1 MPESKP
7 SIETIAPSVEEAVAR
22 GAREMGVSPDD
33 LEVEVLDEGSSGL
46 FGVGAR
52 QARVRLTLR
61 GEGAEQEAARAQT
74 RTPTPAPERAE
85 PGPADEDEADDD
97 QHTVQLAREAVEDL
111 LELMEVDAKVEARW
125 GEPDAPGRTRPLL
138 VDISGDDLSILIG
151 RHGDTLDDFQYIV
164 RLILGKEL
172 KRAVPL
178 VIDVE
183 GYRARREQT
192 LRRLARRMAD
202 QALERG
208 RTLALEP
215 MPPNERRIIHV
226 ELRDHP
232 EVYTESVGHGD
243 DRKVT
248 IIPET

>member
-1 MPESKP
+1 MPDSKP

-22 GAREMGVSPDD
+22 GAQEMGVSPDE

-46 FGVGAR
+46 FGVGSR
-52 QARVRLTLR
+52 QARVRLTLSS
-61 GEGAEQEAARAQT
+61 EAEPESEAQPEPEERSKPTAREAE
-74 RTPTPAPERAE
+74 ERATDQ
-85 PGPADEDEADDD
+85 DED
-97 QHTVQLAREAVEDL
+97 QHTVELAREAVEDL
-111 LELMEVDAKVEARW
+111 LELMEVEADVEARW
-125 GEPDAPGRTRPLL
+125 GEADAPGRTRPLF
-138 VDISGDDLSILIG
+138 VDVTGDDLSILIG
-151 RHGDTLDDFQYIV
+151 RHGDTLEDFQYIV

-172 KRAVPL
+172 KRSVPL

-208 RTLALEP
+208 RTMALEP

-232 EVYTESVGHGD
+232 EVSTESVGQGD

-248 IIPET
+248 IIPEG

>member
-7 SIETIAPSVEEAVAR
+7 SIEKIAPTVDEAISLGAQELGVA
-22 GAREMGVSPDD
+22 PDD
-33 LEVEVLDEGSSGL
+33 LEVEVLDEGREGL

-61 GEGAEQEAARAQT
+61 GD
-74 RTPTPAPERAE
+74 APEPMEAE
-85 PGPADEDEADDD
+85 RPSPGEPAEREFELEEDEDAL
-97 QHTVQLAREAVEDL
+97 TVQLARDTVEDL
-111 LELMEVDAKVEARW
+111 LELMEVEADIEARW

-138 VDISGDDLSILIG
+138 VDITGSDLSILIG
-151 RHGDTLDDFQYIV
+151 RHGDTLDDLQYIV

-172 KRAVPL
+172 KKSVPL
-178 VIDVE
+178 VIDIE

-202 QALERG
+202 QAVERG

-232 EVYTESVGHGD
+232 SVRTQSVGEGD
-243 DRKVT
+243 RRKVT
-248 IIPET
+248 IIPEA

>member
-1 MPESKP
+1 MPDSKP
-7 SIETIAPSVEEAVAR
+7 SIEKIAPTVEEAISL
-22 GAREMGVSPDD
+22 GAQEMGVTPDD
-33 LEVEVLDEGSSGL
+33 LEVEVLDEGSEGL

-61 GEGAEQEAARAQT
+61 SVAEEPAVEPEPQRPSPRLEAEEE
-74 RTPTPAPERAE
+74 PEVE
-85 PGPADEDEADDD
+85 EDEDAL
-97 QHTVQLAREAVEDL
+97 TVELARDAVEDL
-111 LELMEVDAKVEARW
+111 LELMEVEADVQARW

-138 VDISGDDLSILIG
+138 VDITGNDLSILIG

-172 KRAVPL
+172 KKSVPL

-202 QALERG
+202 QAIERG
-208 RTLALEP
+208 RTMALEP

-232 EVYTESVGHGD
+232 KVRTQSVGEGD
-243 DRKVT
+243 RRKVT
-248 IIPET
+248 IIPEG

>member
-1 MPESKP
+1 MPDSKP
-7 SIETIAPSVEEAVAR
+7 SIETIAPSVEEAIAR

-33 LEVEVLDEGSSGL
+33 LEVEVLDEGSTGL
-46 FGVGAR
+46 FGVGSR
-52 QARVRLTLR
+52 HARVRLTISSD
-61 GEGAEQEAARAQT
+61 
-74 RTPTPAPERAE
+74 AE
-85 PGPADEDEADDD
+85 PEPAASSELEERPEPSVTETDEPATEQDED
-97 QHTVQLAREAVEDL
+97 QYTVQLAREAIEDL
-111 LELMEVDAKVEARW
+111 LELMEVEADVDARW
-125 GEPDAPGRTRPLL
+125 GEADAPGRTRPLL
-138 VDISGDDLSILIG
+138 VDVTGDDLSILIG
-151 RHGDTLDDFQYIV
+151 RHGDTLEDFQYIV

-172 KRAVPL
+172 KRSVPL

-202 QALERG
+202 QAIERG
-208 RTLALEP
+208 RTLSLEP

-232 EVYTESVGHGD
+232 EVRTESVGQGD

-248 IIPET
+248 IIPEG

>member
-1 MPESKP
+1 MPDSKP
-7 SIETIAPSVEEAVAR
+7 SIEKIAPTVEEAVSL
-22 GAREMGVSPDD
+22 GAQELGVTPDE
-33 LEVEVLDEGSSGL
+33 LEVEVLDEGSEGL

-61 GEGAEQEAARAQT
+61 GAA
-74 RTPTPAPERAE
+74 PAPAVEGE
-85 PGPADEDEADDD
+85 PDRPPQRPQVEEPEPEDA
-97 QHTVQLAREAVEDL
+97 QTVQLARDAVEDL
-111 LELMEVDAKVEARW
+111 LELMEIEADVQARW

-138 VDISGDDLSILIG
+138 VDITGNDLSILIG

-172 KRAVPL
+172 RKSVPL

-202 QALERG
+202 QAIDRG
-208 RTLALEP
+208 RTMALEP

-232 EVYTESVGHGD
+232 KVHTQSVGEGD
-243 DRKVT
+243 RRKVT
-248 IIPET
+248 IIPEG